1 MARRATILE
10 RYRRE
15 PVPTLTLVGADELAP
30 DADLPDP
37 AKTGK
42 ASPETVRAVYDALHV
57 DCGML
62 SADAAAWFGGK
73 KPERFLEVGDRP
85 VTRRFNVGGRSVA
98 VILFPPLAV
107 GGTSETETPTP
118 KLLASVLAAADA
130 ASDAALRIGIS
141 PWGFEGEFAVRE
153 ALEQRFHILLGG
165 GPGAAF
171 SGEVNAQVPGLIW
184 SRADRDGRSVMVIDL
199 MALPEPGVPFTWEW
213 GLSMQAQ
220 EVRLTSAV
228 PSDPRMEA
236 LLPKAASR

>member
-10 RYRRE
+10 HYRRE
-15 PVPTLTLVGADELAP
+15 PVPTLTLVGADEFAP

-37 AKTGK
+37 GKTGN

-62 SADAAAWFGGK
+62 SADAAAWFGGNG
-73 KPERFLEVGDRP
+73 PGGFLEVGDRP

-98 VILFPPLAV
+98 VILFPPLSA

-118 KLLASVLAAADA
+118 KLLASVLAVADA

-171 SGEVNAQVPGLIW
+171 SGAAGASPSSWGPFSKPQPSVRQATPALRPFFLNRVLPHLGHSSLVGSLQVTKSHCG
-184 SRADRDGRSVMVIDL
+184 
-199 MALPEPGVPFTWEW
+199 
-213 GLSMQAQ
+213 
-220 EVRLTSAV
+220 
-228 PSDPRMEA
+228 
-236 LLPKAASR
+236 